1 VDIKNPVETAFH
13 EGRLQEIPDDE
24 EEDSDDEKVEGKG
37 KGKGKGKQ

>member
-13 EGRLQEIPDDE
+13 EGRLQEIPDE